1 VKKNIDEAQAVDEL
15 ISLIK
20 EYGDWVNPEGEA

>member
-1 VKKNIDEAQAVDEL
+1 VVKKNIDEAEAVDEL

-20 EYGDWVNPEGEA
+20 EYGDWVEPA

>member
-1 VKKNIDEAQAVDEL
+1 VVKKNIDEAQAVDEL

-20 EYGDWVNPEGEA
+20 EYGDWVEPA